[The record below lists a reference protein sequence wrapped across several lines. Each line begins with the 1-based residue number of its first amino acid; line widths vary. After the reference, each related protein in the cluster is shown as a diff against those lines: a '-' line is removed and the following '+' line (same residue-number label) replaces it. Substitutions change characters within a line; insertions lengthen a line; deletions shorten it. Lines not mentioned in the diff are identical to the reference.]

1 MGLGVDRSLLNV
13 GQKFYHVK
21 GFEFLLKNVVRSSGS
36 VFLSAASHWGLPSSE
51 EFPCPS
57 FVHSRSYKLCMTVT
71 DFTTACGRTRQT
83 KQSNETRRPRML
95 SLLSGLELFIRVK
108 FFCYFSLCCL
118 KGSFSLRHSV
128 FILREQRFSC
138 CWHITASL
146 FVCSVVFLFFFRL
159 MHLHVTAIGIVCTT
173 QPECLLEVAVQE
185 HFMPV
190 CCVVFLFFVWCI
202 VYNWTH
208 MYCLVLRAGLA

>member
-95 SLLSGLELFIRVK
+95 CLLSGLELFIRVK

-146 FVCSVVFLFFFRL
+146 FVCSVVFLFFSSYAFTCYCHWYSLHYTTWMSSRSGCAGTLHACMLCCIFIFRL
-159 MHLHVTAIGIVCTT
+159 MY
-173 QPECLLEVAVQE
+173 
-185 HFMPV
+185 
-190 CCVVFLFFVWCI
+190 CV
-202 VYNWTH
+202 
-208 MYCLVLRAGLA
+208 